1 MESKELIMSLDKV
14 VILAAGAGTRMK
26 SKLPKVI
33 HEVCG
38 KPMVKC
44 VIDEVKKT
52 NCEEVIVII
61 GNGADLVKEKIENV
75 KFAIQEEQLGTGHAV
90 MQAAEF
96 LGGAGNVMVLCGDTP
111 LIKKETIEKFVDY
124 HEKSNNDISV
134 LTAMFEDPT
143 GYGRIV
149 KDDSSNISKI
159 VEQKDC
165 TKEEME
171 IEEVN
176 SGIYCFKAEVLE
188 KYLDYIN
195 NNNAQNEYY
204 LTDIVT
210 VGIEHSL
217 KVGTQVIDNI
227 EEIKGVNS
235 KIHLSEVNEI
245 LRKRINNYHMD
256 NGVTII
262 NSSDTYIDLDIKIGR
277 DTVIYPGVMI
287 SKEAVIGED
296 CIIGQNSRISNSTI
310 GNGVEI
316 QSSTIIDSAVG
327 NESTVGPYA
336 YLRPGSEIGRNVKI
350 GDFVEVKKSVIGD
363 GSKASHLAY
372 IGDAE
377 IGKNVN
383 IGCGV
388 VFVNYDGE
396 NKYKTIVEDN
406 AFIGSNSNLVA
417 PITVRK
423 DGYIAAGSTITR
435 EVEAGS
441 LSVERSKQ
449 RNIENWVYRKRK

>member
-1 MESKELIMSLDKV
+1 MGLDKV

-52 NCEEVIVII
+52 NCDEVIVII
-61 GNGADLVKEKIENV
+61 GNGADLVKEKIEDV
-75 KFAIQEEQLGTGHAV
+75 KFAVQKEQLGTGHAV

-96 LGGAGNVMVLCGDTP
+96 LNEIGNVMVLCGDTP
-111 LIKKETIEKFVDY
+111 LITKETIEKFVDY
-124 HEKSNNDISV
+124 HEQSDNDISV

-149 KDDSSNISKI
+149 KDDSDNISKI

-165 TKEEME
+165 TKEELE
-171 IEEVN
+171 IKEVN
-176 SGIYCFKAEVLE
+176 SGIYCFKADVLE
-188 KYLDYIN
+188 KYLNDIN

-235 KIHLSEVNEI
+235 KRHLFEVNEI

-262 NSSDTYIDLDIKIGR
+262 NSNDTYIDLDIKIGR
-277 DTVIYPGVMI
+277 DTVIFPGAMI
-287 SKEAVIGED
+287 SKAAVIGED

-316 QSSTIIDSAVG
+316 QSSIIIDSIVD

-336 YLRPGSEIGRNVKI
+336 YLRPGSEIGKNVKI
-350 GDFVEVKKSVIGD
+350 GDFVEVKKSVVGD

-396 NKYKTIVEDN
+396 NKHKTIVEDN